1 MIHGIYANQP
11 SFHPVEFT
19 TGLNVVLAERTD
31 ASSKKDTR
39 NGLGKSTLIEII
51 DFCLGSRAAKGKGL
65 IQESLA
71 DWAFTIDMTIAG
83 NRIKTTRAIATPNR
97 ISIEG
102 PTANWIEQPDRD
114 EETGER
120 IFNWERWKILLG
132 WALFGLPRSNDVF
145 KYTPTYRSLISYYVR
160 RGPDAYNDPFR
171 HFRQQQTWDIQLNTS
186 YLLGL
191 NWEYAAQWQSL
202 KDQEN
207 GIKAIDQA
215 IKTGAMEGMVGTVG
229 ELEAQR
235 IQLEQEVKGA
245 ESALTSFKVHPQY
258 ESIQTE
264 ADRITGEL
272 HELTNQN
279 VADRRRLARY
289 KESIS
294 DEKPPNLLALE
305 KVYEESGLV
314 FPAAVRRTLTEAKEF
329 HERIV
334 VNRRAFL
341 ETEIARIER
350 AIQDRNAKI
359 KQLTESRAAS
369 LEVLRTHGA
378 LQEMTKLQERNVEI
392 KGRLDRVQS
401 RIREVKELNARKRD
415 IKVVKAE
422 LTKVAEQDYDQRR
435 EAWSEAVR
443 LFNDHSQSL
452 YKTPGRLVID
462 IGDTGYKYQV
472 EIERSGSGGIGKMKV
487 FCFDLMLLQLAQKTP
502 GRVDFLVHDSI
513 LYDGVDSRQRA
524 LALERAANVTD
535 EAGIQYICT
544 LNSDMVP
551 RDDFSE
557 GFDFDQHVRLT
568 LTDKAQSGSLLGVR
582 FERRGK

>member
-1 MIHGIYANQP
+1 MIHGIYANQS

-39 NGLGKSTLIEII
+39 NGLGKSTLIEVI
-51 DFCLGSRAAKGKGL
+51 DFCLGSRATKGKGL

-71 DWAFTIDMTIAG
+71 DWTFTIDITLAG
-83 NRIKTTRAIATPNR
+83 RRIKATRAIATPNR

-102 PTANWIEQPDRD
+102 PTDSWFEQPDMD

-120 IFNWERWKILLG
+120 IFNWERWKNLLG
-132 WALFGLPRSNDVF
+132 WALFGLPRSSDAF
-145 KYTPTYRSLISYYVR
+145 KYTPTYRSLISFFIR
-160 RGPDAYNDPFR
+160 RGHDAYNDPFR
-171 HFRQQQTWDIQLNTS
+171 HFRLQKPWDIQLNIA

-191 NWEYAAQWQSL
+191 NWEYAAQLQSL
-202 KDQEN
+202 KEQES
-207 GIKAIDQA
+207 GIKAIVQA
-215 IKTGAMEGMVGTVG
+215 IKTGAMEGLVGTVG

-245 ESALTSFKVHPQY
+245 EDSLNSFKVHPQY

-264 ADRITGEL
+264 ADRITSEL

-279 VADRRRLARY
+279 ISDRRRLARY
-289 KESIS
+289 KETIA
-294 DEKPPNLLALE
+294 DEKPPNSLALE
-305 KVYEESGLV
+305 RLYEESGLV
-314 FPAAVRRTLTEAKEF
+314 FPAVVRRTLAEAKDF

-334 VNRRAFL
+334 TNRRAFL

-350 AIQDRNAKI
+350 AIQDRNAGI
-359 KQLTESRAAS
+359 KQLTDSRAGL
-369 LEVLRTHGA
+369 LEVLHTHGA

-401 RIREVKELNARKRD
+401 RIHEVKEINARKRE
-415 IKVVKAE
+415 IKVAKAE

-435 EAWSEAVR
+435 EVWSEAIR

-452 YKTPGRLVID
+452 YKTPGKLVID

-472 EIERSGSGGIGKMKV
+472 EIERSGSGGIGKMKI
-487 FCFDLMLLQLAQKTP
+487 FCFDLMLLQLAQKVS

-524 LALERAANVTD
+524 LAFEQAAKITN
-535 EAGIQYICT
+535 EAGTQYICT

-557 GFDFDQHVRLT
+557 DFDFDQHVRLT
-568 LTDKAQSGSLLGVR
+568 LTDKAQAGSLLGVK
-582 FERRGK
+582 F